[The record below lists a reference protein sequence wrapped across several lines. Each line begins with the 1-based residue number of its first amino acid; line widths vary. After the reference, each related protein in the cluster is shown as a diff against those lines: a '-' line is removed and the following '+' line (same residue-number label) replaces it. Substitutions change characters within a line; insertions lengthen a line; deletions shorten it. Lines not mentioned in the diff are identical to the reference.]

1 MQAREISH
9 SSSEMVLDR
18 VKANGWWNSL
28 VGGTAHMK
36 EVGFNSCS
44 SINQNLISVSA
55 HWKFFK
61 YG

>member
-9 SSSEMVLDR
+9 SSSETVLDR

-36 EVGFNSCS
+36 EVGFNS
-44 SINQNLISVSA
+44 
-55 HWKFFK
+55 
-61 YG
+61 Y